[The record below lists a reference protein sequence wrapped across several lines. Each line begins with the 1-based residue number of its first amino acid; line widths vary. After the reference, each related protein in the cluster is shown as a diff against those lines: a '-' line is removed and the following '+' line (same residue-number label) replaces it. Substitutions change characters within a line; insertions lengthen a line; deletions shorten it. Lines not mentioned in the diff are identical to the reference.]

1 MRSSYLVLSLFATLA
16 QSAGTSDYAVQ
27 HQFKLGG
34 DGGWDYLTVDSSA
47 NRLFISRSDRVLV
60 VATEDGTMMA
70 TIPDTQGPWDRARA
84 GSGQRLH
91 QQRPRRYCDRVRSG
105 IAQTPGHH

>member
-70 TIPDTQGPWDRARA
+70 TIPDTQG
-84 GSGQRLH
+84 SGQRLH